1 MSFINENTLRLQNN
15 LSADRQVVKINDDS
29 TGLLLKDKDVIVEN
43 DLIVQGDIIADSITA
58 NAYSG
63 IILAY
68 RDIGLNEGEASYNL
82 TTSYVVPTDEFG
94 ISFIAPPSGNV
105 QYIVENIWVDY
116 GSLGAGDFH
125 VGLSTQNNTDG
136 YSALAS
142 YHEKNFGD
150 GEGRGAENVS
160 SLSWTLT
167 GLTAGANYT
176 YYVGFKSSTTSG
188 TPHISWGGDA
198 TGKSPDIIIKAI
210 ALPSTI
216 ST

>member
-1 MSFINENTLRLQNN
+1 MAEILTIHNK
-15 LSADRQVVKINDDS
+15 LSSDRQVVKIGDDS

-63 IILAY
+63 MILAY
-68 RDIGLNEGEASYNL
+68 RDIGLNEAEASYNL
-82 TTSYVVPTDEFG
+82 TTSMVVPTDEFG

-105 QYIVENIWVDY
+105 KYIVENIWVDY
-116 GSLGAGDFH
+116 GSSGAGDFH
-125 VGLSTQNNTDG
+125 AGLSTQNNTDG
-136 YSALAS
+136 YDGLAP

-150 GEGRGAENVS
+150 GEGRNAENVS

-176 YYVGFKSSTTSG
+176 YYVAFKSSSATG
-188 TPHISWGGDA
+188 TPHISWGGDT
-198 TGKSPDIIIKAI
+198 TGESPDVIIKAI
-210 ALPSTI
+210 ALPTTI